1 MEQSKT
7 TLGSLDRQEK
17 AALEDNTRRE
27 ILDLIGLDLMRI
39 WELEDELNLKAQD
52 LKEHLD
58 MLEEAKLVERDEEGF
73 RLTPRCIAYLDE
85 CQGYEW
91 RR

>member
-7 TLGSLDRQEK
+7 TPGSLDKQEK
-17 AALEDNTRRE
+17 AALDNKTRKE

-52 LKEHLD
+52 LKEHLA

>member
-7 TLGSLDRQEK
+7 APGSLDRQEK
-17 AALEDNTRRE
+17 AALEDKTRRD
-27 ILDLIGLDLMRI
+27 ILDLIGLDMMRI

-52 LKEHLD
+52 LKEHLE
-58 MLEEAKLVERDEEGF
+58 MLEDARLVERDGEGF

>member
-7 TLGSLDRQEK
+7 MPGSLDRQEK
-17 AALEDNTRRE
+17 AALEDKIRRG
-27 ILDLIGLDLMRI
+27 ILDLIGLDMMRI

-52 LKEHLD
+52 LKEHLE
-58 MLEEAKLVERDEEGF
+58 MLEDARLVERDGEGF

>member
-1 MEQSKT
+1 MEQST
-7 TLGSLDRQEK
+7 TTPGSLDRQEK
-17 AALEDNTRRE
+17 AALEDSTRRE

-39 WELEDELNLKAQD
+39 WKLEDELNLKAQD

-58 MLEEAKLVERDEEGF
+58 MLEEAKLVERDEEEI